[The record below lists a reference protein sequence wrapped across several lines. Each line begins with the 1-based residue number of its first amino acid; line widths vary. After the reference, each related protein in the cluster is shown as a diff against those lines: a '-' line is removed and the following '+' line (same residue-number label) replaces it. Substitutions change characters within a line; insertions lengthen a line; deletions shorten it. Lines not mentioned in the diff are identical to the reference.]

1 MKAPVFR
8 NVRLPAGAVL
18 SNWPVVAGVV
28 LLSGLLL
35 GLLMSGEPVVPE
47 DDPLDIPPPEVGGVG
62 VGSPTDLPTDGLER
76 RAEEEARRQA
86 EADRRARAAGAR
98 ERLEAAARA
107 RERAGELARARQRL
121 AELRARGGQPGLA
134 PPPSDPMEMVA
145 RSAGEA
151 DMVANLRAEEV
162 ARQISAYR
170 MPAVV
175 SSARGIGER
184 EHAVS
189 ESPPL
194 LPGQIARRPAPVPAP
209 AAPAPAAPAAQPFA
223 AAPFDPGLDPGF
235 DPASFQAGQPGPV
248 VPLPPVGPDSVPAD
262 GPAFGVPRGAPGLA
276 PTGPGIPG
284 GAPGAVP
291 GVGAPQGPAPED
303 PDAGVVMFPD
313 DGAAYRL
320 YEGTL
325 IPAVLQTQLDGEFP
339 GDVSALVSRHVYS
352 ADRRRVLVPRG
363 TVALGSTGG
372 VQNVWQGRLAV
383 AFHRLIFPDGS
394 WVRLTFRGLNGLGEG
409 SLKDQVDRHYLQ
421 LFGVA
426 GGIGLLA
433 GFSQGT
439 SGGTGFRSAASE
451 QIAAMALS
459 IVSQF
464 LNRLPTVTI
473 RAGHRLNIRL
483 MSDLVV
489 PPEAVWRVE

>member
-18 SNWPVVAGVV
+18 SNWPIVAGVV

-35 GLLMSGEPVVPE
+35 GLLMSGEPVLPE
-47 DDPLDIPPPEVGGVG
+47 DDPLDIPAPEVGVG
-62 VGSPTDLPTDGLER
+62 EVSPTDLPTDDLER
-76 RAEEEARRQA
+76 RAADAARRQA

-134 PPPSDPMEMVA
+134 PAPPDPMDLVA
-145 RSAGEA
+145 QSAGEA
-151 DMVANLRAEEV
+151 DMVANLRAEEF

-189 ESPPL
+189 EAPPL
-194 LPGQIARRPAPVPAP
+194 LAADLARRQGP
-209 AAPAPAAPAAQPFA
+209 AAPPAVPAPAAPAAQPFP
-223 AAPFDPGLDPGF
+223 AAPFDQGFDPGF
-235 DPASFQAGQPGPV
+235 GQAGPV

-262 GPAFGVPRGAPGLA
+262 GPAFGAPAGVPGLA
-276 PTGPGIPG
+276 PAGLAPAGLG
-284 GAPGAVP
+284 VPGAAP
-291 GVGAPQGPAPED
+291 GVGAPQAPAPEH
-303 PDAGVVMFPD
+303 PEAGVVMFPD

-363 TVALGSTGG
+363 TVALGSTSG

-451 QIAAMALS
+451 QIAAMALN